1 MYFGWEQ
8 SGNPG
13 RNAHFLLFIQQNK
26 HVPTKDYGLSLQM
39 RGRKKKKKSN
49 ANMRYPVKSSKYK
62 QSVIQFLTLCD
73 FREQLLGFY
82 ELYTHDF
89 IHYVFIMFYVGL

>member
-1 MYFGWEQ
+1 
-8 SGNPG
+8 
-13 RNAHFLLFIQQNK
+13 
-26 HVPTKDYGLSLQM
+26 
-39 RGRKKKKKSN
+39 
-49 ANMRYPVKSSKYK
+49 MRYPVKSSKYK